1 VSTEALAGPERRNL
15 AVRFVHFLRDVRA
28 EMRKVTWPTLEELR
42 KATVVIIGF
51 VTFLGIMI
59 GLLDSVLQF
68 VLVTAIAK
76 WF

>member
-1 VSTEALAGPERRNL
+1 MAL
-15 AVRFVHFLRDVRA
+15 RFVDFLRDVRA
-28 EMRKVTWPTLEELR
+28 EMRKVTWPTLDELR

-59 GLLDSVLQF
+59 GVLDSVLQF

>member
-1 VSTEALAGPERRNL
+1 MAL
-15 AVRFVHFLRDVRA
+15 RFVDFLRDVRA
-28 EMRKVTWPTLEELR
+28 EMRKVTWPTLDELR

-51 VTFLGIMI
+51 VSFLGIMI